1 MASSESTKCT
11 KQMSERLS
19 KQWLTHF
26 KYNEKKKKCS
36 DWVNAAFCSMR
47 KVCRAKKLSYA
58 TWQWSSMVD
67 IQAVNSLMITSTSNF
82 CVDEHW
88 RNKVTAEL
96 SVVRLLPVRRLTKKE
111 RTFLKDMTKFPG
123 NMAIWRPYLF
133 TVYSRP
139 KTIQKYELR
148 KIVAFY
154 IRQYMC
160 IKYAAF

>member
-96 SVVRLLPVRRLTKKE
+96 SVVRLLPVRRLTKRKK
-111 RTFLKDMTKFPG
+111 RFWKTWQSYQG
-123 NMAIWRPYLF
+123 IWQFEGHICSQF
-133 TVYSRP
+133 TVGP
-139 KTIQKYELR
+139 KLYKNTS
-148 KIVAFY
+148 
-154 IRQYMC
+154 
-160 IKYAAF
+160 